1 MKICLAFSAGGH
13 LTQMLRLMDAFEDHD
28 VFFVTIKEKSSE
40 NLSNVHYLMDTAGPT
55 KIHMI
60 FNMTIVAIQSL
71 KIILKERP
79 RVIVST
85 GADVTIPICYIGKS
99 FGVKII
105 FIESLSRLTSKS
117 GSGKI
122 IYPIADLFLVQWE
135 SLLGKYGKKAKYWG
149 KVL

>member
-1 MKICLAFSAGGH
+1 MKICLAASAGGH

-28 VFFVTIKEKSSE
+28 VFFVTIKAKSSE
-40 NLSNVHYLMDTAGPT
+40 NLSNACYLRDTAGPT

-60 FNMTIVAIQSL
+60 FNMVIVAIQSL
-71 KIILKERP
+71 RIILRERP

-85 GADVTIPICYIGKS
+85 GADVTIPICYIGKF

-117 GSGKI
+117 GAGKI
-122 IYPIADLFLVQWE
+122 IYPITDLFLVQWE

-149 KVL
+149 KVI